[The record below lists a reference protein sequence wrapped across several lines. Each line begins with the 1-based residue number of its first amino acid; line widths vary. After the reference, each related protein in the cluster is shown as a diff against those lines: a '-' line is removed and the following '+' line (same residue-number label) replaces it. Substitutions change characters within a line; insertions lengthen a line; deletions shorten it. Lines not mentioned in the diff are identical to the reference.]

1 MPEGKVTGKGVIL
14 LSFEIDGVPE
24 PENCQLTLVEE
35 LIPLPVETNE
45 NKTVEPEQMSNV
57 FVVELNW
64 GFVTKF
70 ACNCP
75 NTIPLPAKTV
85 KAIKT
90 NLKTLLLTKKE
101 Y

>member
-64 GFVTKF
+64 GFVTKL
-70 ACNCP
+70 ALNCP
-75 NTIPLPAKTV
+75 Q
-85 KAIKT
+85 
-90 NLKTLLLTKKE
+90 
-101 Y
+101 